1 MAACVPADGD
11 YPVGGEDQLG
21 AMSLTGQGEQRSLLG
36 PGRLHTYQRE
46 GSVLE
51 HRGREVGEVLGA
63 YGKSIPVAAI
73 ESI

>member
-11 YPVGGEDQLG
+11 YPVGREDQLG
-21 AMSLTGQGEQRSLLG
+21 AMSLSGQGEQRSLLG
-36 PGRLHTYQRE
+36 AGRLHTYQRE

-63 YGKSIPVAAI
+63 YGNSIPVAAI